1 MVRPVALLIALLL
14 AWAGVAGCSS
24 SPSNKAAVAAGGA
37 KRSLTLWA
45 RTTTQKFTY
54 FELDAAGQ
62 LRYAGG
68 RDAMWR
74 KAQPVV
80 TLNREQLEQVWGIV
94 EKHKLAD
101 GENTPFADAKQVK
114 YELSLNTGGLFD
126 RTINCVDD
134 AVPGVK
140 ELHDLLFK
148 LQGDV
153 RYDHPAIQR

>member
-1 MVRPVALLIALLL
+1 MIRPAAIALVLIVLTLL
-14 AWAGVAGCSS
+14 NGCGSPAATDANSS
-24 SPSNKAAVAAGGA
+24 TGA
-37 KRSLTLWA
+37 KRSLKLWA
-45 RTTTQKFTY
+45 RTSTQKFTY
-54 FELDAAGQ
+54 FELDSAGE

-80 TLNREQLEQVWGIV
+80 KLNREQLEQVWNIV

-101 GENTPFADAKQVK
+101 VENTPFTEAKTVK
-114 YELSLNTGGLFD
+114 YELTLGAGGLFD
-126 RTINCVDD
+126 RTINCIDD
-134 AVPGVK
+134 AAPGMK
-140 ELHDLLFK
+140 DLHDLLFK